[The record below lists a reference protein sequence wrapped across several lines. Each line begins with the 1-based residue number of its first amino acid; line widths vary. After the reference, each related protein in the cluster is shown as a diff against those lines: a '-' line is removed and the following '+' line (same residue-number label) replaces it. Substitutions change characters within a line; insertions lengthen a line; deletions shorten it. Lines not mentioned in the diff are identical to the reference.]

1 MLDSGWRAWAASA
14 FERRRLML
22 GADAYDTLVMASL
35 PLSTTATAILLIPW
49 LVILLP
55 TLDTAMIRREIMT
68 VAGGTPLILLSLAT
82 LGTLWADV
90 SWIERL
96 WGVDVPPVFNSRTLA
111 GSVQAGARTQ
121 VAYHKLTLQPA

>member
-22 GADAYDTLVMASL
+22 GADAYATLVMASL

-55 TLDTAMIRREIMT
+55 TLDTAMMRREIMT
-68 VAGGTPLILLSLAT
+68 VAGGTPLILLALAT

-90 SWIERL
+90 SWSERL
-96 WGVDVPPVFNSRTLA
+96 WGVDGYPADASTRT
-111 GSVQAGARTQ
+111 
-121 VAYHKLTLQPA
+121 